1 MLKTINVLILIIFC
15 FFFFMTYKYYS
26 SNKNID
32 NIEMKRNNIDII
44 IKDKISDLPV
54 LQSDIDNAIQFND
67 SFSDEINEKKKRNFW
82 DLLKFK

>member
-1 MLKTINVLILIIFC
+1 MVKIINIFILVIFC

-32 NIEMKRNNIDII
+32 NIEMKRNNIDTI

-54 LQSDIDNAIQFND
+54 LQSDVDNAIQFNE
-67 SFSDEINEKKKRNFW
+67 SFSNEINEKKKRNFW
-82 DLLKFK
+82 YLLKFK